1 MHLINFIMNYFVFF
15 IKHHTI
21 EDFVK
26 RSQSQKK
33 NKTKQKN
40 FNN

>member
-1 MHLINFIMNYFVFF
+1 MHLINFMMNYFVFF

-33 NKTKQKN
+33 KNKTKK
-40 FNN
+40 F